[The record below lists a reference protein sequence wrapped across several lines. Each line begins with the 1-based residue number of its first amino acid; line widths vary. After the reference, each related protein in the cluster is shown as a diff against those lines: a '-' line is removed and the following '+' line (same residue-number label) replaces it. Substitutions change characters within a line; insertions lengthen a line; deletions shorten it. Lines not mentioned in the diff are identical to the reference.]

1 MNTVILSGRLVKDVE
16 LKYTRNGTAV
26 SGITIAVERRFKNK
40 QTGEKEVDFIQCQLW
55 NKTAE
60 LAADY
65 LKKGSKIGVVGEWR
79 TRNYEGQDGKRVYV
93 NECVVNE
100 LEFLDTK
107 SQGGENGQG
116 NRDIPAGNS
125 NGYSGHS
132 NANDGNPFG
141 GGSIDISDELPF

>member
-16 LKYTRNGTAV
+16 LKYTSNGTAV

-79 TRNYEGQDGKRVYV
+79 TRN
-93 NECVVNE
+93 
-100 LEFLDTK
+100 
-107 SQGGENGQG
+107 
-116 NRDIPAGNS
+116 
-125 NGYSGHS
+125 
-132 NANDGNPFG
+132 
-141 GGSIDISDELPF
+141 